1 MKFSPIM
8 IFVFILVVLA
18 LSIIFGDVL
27 KDLVSPTPSSSK
39 RLEEGFLSYNYDAQ
53 SSFKDNVKI
62 EFYSPTKQVHRLY
75 DNLYYDPTNGSVI
88 VLYGGQYEP
97 PAPEPADKKQ
107 GYKMSALELEWY
119 AKNNPDFAI
128 NGADTPEELQ
138 AHWETHRYTDPRNNQ
153 PPLTPEELKW
163 YKQNNPILRLSN
175 ASDNDVYQS
184 WLSTGKPQRLS
195 RVAPLTPLELKWYD
209 INNPDLKKEGVD
221 TDAKLQQHWWEFGYD
236 EKRNKEPPSYVKNIS
251 GYTIFNRDGTSPG
264 TYTPTIEVDTFEHA
278 QSKVTDLNSS
288 YTNLYIVAENNTDK
302 YELVYIPW
310 GKETYLHVIQLKSN
324 GKYAPKHLRTFAYDA
339 NGKMVLANGTNSTN
353 GVNYDSNAVINQ
365 LYSENKNSTDNNTYK
380 TIDKYS
386 TKHYLFQVCTNLYYN
401 YSNGEVVSQPSV
413 DEVRVYS
420 RPNSQTVGGVLASA
434 NHVIT
439 PGSSITVSTDVA
451 EVSGF
456 SAGVAEVPGNA
467 YTLLYISTGKRT
479 ILVALDAT
487 NPTNDNNEFKIR
499 NVVLFDGFKKR
510 DAGPNVSIS
519 PSNFGNTPP
528 SVTPKGDDITM
539 YYQFLLGMMGT
550 SDANISKLPI
560 TNDYMLK
567 TQIVPPVCPTCPSC
581 SVTHT
586 GVCTSCGGQGGAGT
600 QTQSSDKK
608 DDDKKESEDKD
619 DKDKDGEVVDLL
631 KSTGSGATSLVRD
644 AGSGA
649 TSLARDTASGT
660 VGLAK
665 ETASGTVGLVK
676 ETVGG
681 TVGLAKETVGGA
693 VGLAREAGSGI
704 ANTFGKI
711 NPTVVS
717 STGDTAGGQQTQG
730 QPTQGQS
737 AGNGAGVNI
746 TTGSDHSSY
755 FGALPPKG
763 GDYIPVTADFSR
775 FGR

>member
-8 IFVFILVVLA
+8 IFVFILLVLA
-18 LSIIFGDVL
+18 LSIIFGDSL
-27 KDLVSPTPSSSK
+27 KNLVTPTSSSSQ

-53 SSFKDNVKI
+53 SAFKDNI
-62 EFYSPTKQVHRLY
+62 NIPYYSPTKQVHRLY
-75 DNLYYDPTNGSVI
+75 DNLYYDPVNGSVI
-88 VLYGGQYEP
+88 VLFGGQYEAP
-97 PAPEPADKKQ
+97 KPEPAYKKKD
-107 GYKMSALELEWY
+107 YKMNALELKWYRKNNSDFNYTNLPTDTDLQNHWASNGWWEGRSNQPPLTTLELEWY
-119 AKNNPDFAI
+119 KKNNGLSGKTD
-128 NGADTPEELQ
+128 DELYD
-138 AHWETHRYTDPRNNQ
+138 HW
-153 PPLTPEELKW
+153 LT
-163 YKQNNPILRLSN
+163 I
-175 ASDNDVYQS
+175 
-184 WLSTGKPQRLS
+184 GKKDRLS
-195 RVAPLTPLELKWYD
+195 RVAPLTPLELKWYRKNYD
-209 INNPDLKKEGVD
+209 DLDKALPN
-221 TDAKLQQHWWEFGYD
+221 DAALQSHWGSHGYD
-236 EKRNKEPPSYVKNIS
+236 EKRSKDPPDYVKNIS
-251 GYTIFNRDGTSPG
+251 GYTVFNRDGTSPG

-278 QSKVTDLNSS
+278 QSKVTDLKSS
-288 YTNLYIVAENNTDK
+288 YTNIYIIAENEKDK

-324 GKYAPKHLRTFAYDA
+324 GVYSPKHLRTYAYDA
-339 NGKMVLANGTNSTN
+339 TGKIVLANGTNSTT
-353 GVNYDSNAVINQ
+353 GINYDSAAAVIKQ
-365 LYSENKNSTDNNTYK
+365 VHSQNKNTKDNNTYK

-401 YSNGEVVSQPSV
+401 YSNGELVSQPS
-413 DEVRVYS
+413 DNEIRVYS
-420 RPNSQTVGGVLASA
+420 RPNSQTVGGGLASA

-456 SAGVAEVPGNA
+456 SAGVTEVLPNNA
-467 YTLLYISTGKRT
+467 YTLLYISTGRRT

-487 NPTNDNNEFKIR
+487 NPTENNNEFAVR
-499 NVVLFDGFKKR
+499 NVVLFDAFKKR
-510 DAGPNVSIS
+510 DAGPNVTIS
-519 PSNFGNTPP
+519 DSNFGNTPP

-581 SVTHT
+581 SVAHT
-586 GVCTSCGGQGGAGT
+586 GVCTNCGGQGGSGT
-600 QTQSSDKK
+600 QTKASDKK
-608 DDDKKESEDKD
+608 EGEDKD
-619 DKDKDGEVVDLL
+619 DEGKEVVDLL

-649 TSLARDTASGT
+649 TSLVRDTASGT

-665 ETASGTVGLVK
+665 DTAS
-676 ETVGG
+676 G

-693 VGLAREAGSGI
+693 VGLAKETVGGAVGLAKEAGSGI
-704 ANTFGKI
+704 ANTFGKL

-717 STGDTAGGQQTQG
+717 SSGQVAQG
-730 QPTQGQS
+730 QTSGQTQGQS

-746 TTGSDHSSY
+746 TAGSDPTSY
-755 FGALPPKG
+755 FGALPAKG
-763 GDYIPVTADFSR
+763 GDFIPVTADFSR

>member
-27 KDLVSPTPSSSK
+27 KDLVSPTPSSSQ

-53 SSFKDNVKI
+53 SAFKDNIKI
-62 EFYSPTKQVHRLY
+62 EYYSPTKPVHRLY

-88 VLYGGQYEP
+88 VLFGGQYE
-97 PAPEPADKKQ
+97 APKPEATAEPEYNKQ
-107 GYKMSALELEWY
+107 YYKMTDDEIRWY
-119 AKNNPDFAI
+119 AMNNPDFAQ
-128 NGADTPEELQ
+128 NGATTKEQLQ
-138 AHWETHRYTDPRNNQ
+138 AHWEVHGYIKRRNNQ
-153 PPLTPEELKW
+153 PPLTKLELEW
-163 YKQNNPILRLSN
+163 YRKNNPELS
-175 ASDNDVYQS
+175 
-184 WLSTGKPQRLS
+184 GKTDDELYVDWVTRGKAAKLS
-195 RVAPLTPLELKWYD
+195 RVARLTPLELKWYRSRHV
-209 INNPDLKKEGVD
+209 DLSNMS
-221 TDAKLQQHWWEFGYD
+221 DADLQKHWWQFGYD

-251 GYTIFNRDGTSPG
+251 GYTVFNRDGTSPG

-278 QSKVTDLNSS
+278 QSKVTDLKSS
-288 YTNLYIVAENNTDK
+288 YTNIYIIAENEKDK

-310 GKETYLHVIQLKSN
+310 GKETYLHVIQLKSD
-324 GKYAPKHLRTFAYDA
+324 GKYSPKHLRTYAYDA
-339 NGKMVLANGTNSTN
+339 TGKIVLANGTNSTT
-353 GVNYDSNAVINQ
+353 GINYDSAAAVIKQ
-365 LYSENKNSTDNNTYK
+365 VHSQNKNTKDNNTYK

-401 YSNGEVVSQPSV
+401 YSNGELVSQPS
-413 DEVRVYS
+413 DNEIRVYS
-420 RPNSQTVGGVLASA
+420 RPTSQTVGGGLASA

-439 PGSSITVSTDVA
+439 PGSSITLSTDVA

-456 SAGVAEVPGNA
+456 SAGVMEVLPNDA
-467 YTLLYISTGKRT
+467 YTLLYISTGRRT

-487 NPTNDNNEFKIR
+487 NPTENNNEFAVR
-499 NVVLFDGFKKR
+499 NVVLFDAFKKR
-510 DAGPNVSIS
+510 DAGPNVTIS
-519 PSNFGNTPP
+519 DSNFGNTPP

-581 SVTHT
+581 SVAHT
-586 GVCTSCGGQGGAGT
+586 GVCTNCGGQGGSGT
-600 QTQSSDKK
+600 QTKASDKK
-608 DDDKKESEDKD
+608 EGEDKD
-619 DKDKDGEVVDLL
+619 DEGKEVVDLL

-649 TSLARDTASGT
+649 TSLVRDAASGT
-660 VGLAK
+660 AGLAKDTVGGAVGLA
-665 ETASGTVGLVK
+665 K

-693 VGLAREAGSGI
+693 VGLAKEAGSGI
-704 ANTFGKI
+704 ANTFGKL

-717 STGDTAGGQQTQG
+717 SGGQGAQEQTSG
-730 QPTQGQS
+730 QTQGQS

-746 TTGSDHSSY
+746 TAGSDPTSY
-755 FGALPPKG
+755 FGALPAKG
-763 GDYIPVTADFSR
+763 GDFIPVTADFSR